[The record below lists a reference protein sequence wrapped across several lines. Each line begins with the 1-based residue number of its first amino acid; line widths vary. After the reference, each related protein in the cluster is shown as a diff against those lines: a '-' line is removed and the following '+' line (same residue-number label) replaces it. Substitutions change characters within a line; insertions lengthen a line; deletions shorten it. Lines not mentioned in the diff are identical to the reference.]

1 MKKLILVFS
10 IVTIIA
16 MLSFKTI
23 VVGKDYVT
31 LSGKIMNPTSDSLV
45 INADNFKKKI
55 TVKKD
60 GTFSD
65 TIKVKTDKYFMTDG
79 KEYIALYLKNG
90 YDLKMTLDAQK
101 VYETI
106 KFIGTG
112 AVENNYLA
120 KQIRL
125 QRELFSDAT
134 ILDNPESVF
143 NKKVANIEN
152 KLLGLLKATK
162 NLDPNLITLQKKEY
176 AEMKGFMKMEYD
188 NKKTV
193 STELAQGKVSPKFMS
208 YENNSGG
215 QTSLDDL
222 KGKFVYIDLWATW
235 CGPCKQELPFLKEV
249 EKEYHD
255 KNIHFVSI
263 SMDALKDH
271 DKWKK
276 MIADKQ
282 MTGVQLYSKE
292 DKAFAEAYKVQ
303 GIPRFILI
311 DPKGNIVNADAPRPS
326 DKKLKELFT
335 SLGI

>member
-10 IVTIIA
+10 ILTTIA
-16 MLSFKTI
+16 LFSFKTI
-23 VVGKDYVT
+23 IVGKDYVT
-31 LSGKIMNPTSDSLV
+31 FSGKIMNPNSDSLV
-45 INADNFKKKI
+45 INGNNFKKKI

-65 TIKVKTDKYFMTDG
+65 TIKVKTDKYYMTDG
-79 KEYIALYLKNG
+79 KEFVALYLKSDYN
-90 YDLKMTLDAQK
+90 LNMTLDAQK
-101 VYETI
+101 LYETI
-106 KFIGTG
+106 KFSGTG
-112 AVENNYLA
+112 AAENNYLA
-120 KQIRL
+120 KQIKL
-125 QRELFSDAT
+125 QRELFSDDK
-134 ILDNPESVF
+134 IFENPESVF
-143 NKKVANIEN
+143 NKKVANIES

-162 NLDPNLITLQKKEY
+162 NLDPNLIVLQKKEY
-176 AEMKGFMKMEYD
+176 EEMKGFMKMD
-188 NKKTV
+188 FVNKKTV
-193 STELAQGKVSPKFMS
+193 ASVLAKGKASPKFMS

-282 MTGVQLYSKE
+282 MTGVQLYYKE
-292 DKAFAEAYKVQ
+292 DKSFAEAYKVQ

-311 DPKGNIVNADAPRPS
+311 DPQGNIVNADAPRPS